1 MRRPRA
7 LKLFCE
13 IEGCGVDDPALLH
26 KHHIVERTE
35 ITTCN
40 DDFNLAILCANHHAM
55 THDAKRLKIIGV
67 FPSTGKSGRTLIY
80 CLDGRPNVPGITEA
94 YFTHRPAQ
102 MKLLSVQ
109 KEEDEK
115 KSS

>member
-1 MRRPRA
+1 MRKKRA
-7 LKLFCE
+7 PKLFCE
-13 IEGCGVDDPALLH
+13 IEGCGVSDPALLH

-35 ITTCN
+35 VGTCN

-67 FPSTGKSGRTLIY
+67 FPSTGKSGRTLVY
-80 CLDGRPNVPGITEA
+80 CLDGKTNVPGVTEA
-94 YFTHRPAQ
+94 YFKHRPAQ
-102 MKLLSVQ
+102 MKLPSAQ